1 MLERKCSRGTW
12 HKPNEER
19 ETAEL
24 LKNLQPRKEKV
35 PLKSLLK
42 GEFPSKPDLPLPEKI
57 CLSLVNVDVCKKKK
71 ILPKIINTMSHS
83 SASRH
88 LSSLT
93 YSTIYF

>member
-1 MLERKCSRGTW
+1 MLERKYSRGTW
-12 HKPNEER
+12 HRPNEER
-19 ETAEL
+19 QTAEL
-24 LKNLQPRKEKV
+24 LKNLQPRKET
-35 PLKSLLK
+35 LKSSLK
-42 GEFPSKPDLPLPEKI
+42 GEFPSKPELPLPEKI

-71 ILPKIINTMSHS
+71 ILPKIITTMSHS